1 MRTLALLAIGLFA
14 VLGGPAFADDA
25 DTAHEKCMAY
35 LTKTYG
41 VPKSAYGN
49 FSVHHL
55 GGERYEVVGSANYLG
70 EPHQAL
76 CKVNKGRVTSVV
88 WS

>member
-1 MRTLALLAIGLFA
+1 
-14 VLGGPAFADDA
+14 
-25 DTAHEKCMAY
+25 MAY

-55 GGERYEVVGSANYLG
+55 GGERYEVVGRATTWASHTRRCARSTRT
-70 EPHQAL
+70 A
-76 CKVNKGRVTSVV
+76 
-88 WS
+88 